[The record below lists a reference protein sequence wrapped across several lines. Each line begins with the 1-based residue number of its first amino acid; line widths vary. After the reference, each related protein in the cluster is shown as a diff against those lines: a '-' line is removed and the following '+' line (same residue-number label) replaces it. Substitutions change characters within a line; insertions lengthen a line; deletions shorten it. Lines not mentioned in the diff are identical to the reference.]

1 MNLQSH
7 DFRRFKDMG
16 LLKYYNLNLI
26 DKQKDSNRP
35 YRSQK
40 STNSE
45 NFAALKNDYVK
56 LLEQQ
61 KLDLEQKD
69 LELQQLR
76 QDNEKLKNQVDKLE
90 KDYDSINKAYQKYK
104 EIEVKRKLNVKRAA
118 AVKKRKILAIK
129 LNRKK
134 KVFKKED
141 PVEIIT
147 TPRLSKINAINSITT
162 HNQPASSAVIEDNKK
177 NKPVNN
183 HEDASNGSSSTSE
196 NIILVPSYREKVF
209 TPLYRIEGTENITDE
224 IYLKRHQKHE
234 NEEKQIKK
242 WDMRRQREDFERMKL
257 IQKQRKKSTSATVQT
272 NDQIDDKQN
281 LYEIETIEI
290 VADES
295 ELNEATTIA
304 FDTTATES
312 TKKPNLM
319 NVYDDIDMDYKA
331 SADQSTIIHP
341 PPRKRSRIR

>member
-90 KDYDSINKAYQKYK
+90 KDNDTINKAYQKFK
-104 EIEVKRKLNVKRAA
+104 EIEVKRKINVKRAA

-134 KVFKKED
+134 KVFEKEED
-141 PVEIIT
+141 PVEIIK

-162 HNQPASSAVIEDNKK
+162 HNQPAPNAVIEDNKK

-183 HEDASNGSSSTSE
+183 NEDVSIGSSSTSE
-196 NIILVPSYREKVF
+196 NIIIVPSYREKVF

-257 IQKQRKKSTSATVQT
+257 LQRQRKKSTSATVQT
-272 NDQIDDKQN
+272 NDQVDDKPN
-281 LYEIETIEI
+281 IYEIETIEI
-290 VADES
+290 VSEES
-295 ELNEATTIA
+295 ELNEATPIA
-304 FDTTATES
+304 FES

-319 NVYDDIDMDYKA
+319 SVYDDIDMDYSA
-331 SADQSTIIHP
+331 RADQSSIIHPP